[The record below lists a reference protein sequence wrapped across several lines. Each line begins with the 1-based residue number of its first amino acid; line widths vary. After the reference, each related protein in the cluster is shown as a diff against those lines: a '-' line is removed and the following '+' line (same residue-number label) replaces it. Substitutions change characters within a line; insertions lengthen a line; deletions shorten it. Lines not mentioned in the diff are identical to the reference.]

1 MSRRRAATSSEKSS
15 HSSRRPEAT
24 TKLESARNRPPNG
37 VDPRAAASACARSG
51 TAFIP
56 TRKASI
62 ASARAARVASA
73 ASTGCLGACHAVVTP
88 NRLPA
93 SRRATASETKAF
105 GVAPWAFQ

>member
-15 HSSRRPEAT
+15 HSSRSPEAT

-37 VDPRAAASACARSG
+37 VDPRAAASAWARSG
-51 TAFIP
+51 TTFIP
-56 TRKASI
+56 MPSAGI

-73 ASTGCLGACHAVVTP
+73 TCTGCSGMCHAVVAP

-93 SRRATASETKAF
+93 SLRATSSETKAF
-105 GVAPWAFQ
+105 GVAPCAFQ